1 MWFASN
7 SNRDAY
13 IAPLLVWVQN
23 VCTVGCL
30 TLLNPLAVCVY
41 ETNRLGRVLLQRYL
55 LLNLILSLMNY
66 YFLKLKLHCTPGN
79 IVFSFFFSSG
89 YEWNK
94 ISEVLN
100 CVLPLSVCVLLPGM
114 CAVEVLVQRGHYVC
128 WEITLAKRNAATL
141 ESFLYPVFSFVIF

>member
-1 MWFASN
+1 MSAKCLYSGMFDTVESTRHLCLWNKSTWKSSASKIFVVKSDFVIN
-7 SNRDAY
+7 E
-13 IAPLLVWVQN
+13 LL
-23 VCTVGCL
+23 
-30 TLLNPLAVCVY
+30 
-41 ETNRLGRVLLQRYL
+41 
-55 LLNLILSLMNY
+55 
-66 YFLKLKLHCTPGN
+66 FFKLKLHCTPGN

-128 WEITLAKRNAATL
+128 WEITLAKHNVATL
-141 ESFLYPVFSFVIF
+141 ESFLYPVFSFVRFTFHQPMYYTQWKQF